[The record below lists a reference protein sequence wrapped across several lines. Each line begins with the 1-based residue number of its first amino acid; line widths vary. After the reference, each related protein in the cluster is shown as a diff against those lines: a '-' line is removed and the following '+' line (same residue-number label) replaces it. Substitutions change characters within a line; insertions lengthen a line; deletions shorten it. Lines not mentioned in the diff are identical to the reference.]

1 MTREEL
7 LELVNEKVDT
17 TKFKSLSKKS
27 IEEEID
33 DALEDIG
40 EDEEA
45 NDKIVAKLANRLKRM
60 DGNLH
65 KNVSDEMK
73 KNKEAEENRKRQ
85 EEEKKKKVEESEGKN
100 TIEEKFADLLKE
112 FEALKTERKEAE
124 KKQAKDALLQSVKDG
139 LKDKFD
145 KAGLKLNGFFAKSAL
160 SRLQIPEDSTDVES
174 LIAEAEKL
182 YNADIKEAGFVPESR
197 PHAGGKAGEKAE
209 NEHEFDDIKSM
220 AARNKPKAEDQN

>member
-7 LELVNEKVDT
+7 LKLVNDKVDI

-27 IEEEID
+27 IEEEVD

-40 EDEEA
+40 DDEDA
-45 NDKIVAKLANRLKRM
+45 NEKIVAKLANRLKRM

-73 KNKEAEENRKRQ
+73 KNKEAEDTRKRQ
-85 EEEKKKKVEESEGKN
+85 EEEKKKE
-100 TIEEKFADLLKE
+100 EEKKSESIEDKFASLLKE

-139 LKDKFD
+139 LKDKFE

-160 SRLQIPEDSTDVES
+160 SRLQIPEENGDLDS

-182 YNADIKEAGFVPESR
+182 YNADVKEAGFVPESKPR
-197 PHAGGKAGEKAE
+197 TGNKTGEKAE

-220 AARNKPKAEDQN
+220 AARNKPKSDGQD